1 MSILRGVFQSKT
13 NEVKQAPEDNGVEGS
28 EDSGESVTAALARL
42 RKLHNQSGGAGVAI
56 KQPLHTPS
64 EAAAGAAEAPAVA
77 EVSEDQAQNMWDVGS
92 EAEAPPVK
100 ADPADSSVAPTAE
113 EEKAPPNKEARV
125 APRRAGRTRTR
136 LLGFEHSNGSF
147 EDVAEAEEA
156 PAAAPASSDRF
167 AVGWVVI
174 IDGPGRGHSFALNS
188 GASQIGRDPE
198 QAIPLDFGD
207 MAISSEGHAMIAY
220 DEETRAFYLGHSGKQ
235 NIVRLNDKPV
245 LGTETVNH
253 GDVIRIGETSLKVAV
268 LCGTDFSWSQEA
280 EASAK
285 PSE

>member
-1 MSILRGVFQSKT
+1 MSILRGVFQSRT
-13 NEVKQAPEDNGVEGS
+13 NEVKEAPEENGVEGS

-56 KQPLHTPS
+56 KQPLHAPS
-64 EAAAGAAEAPAVA
+64 EAVA
-77 EVSEDQAQNMWDVGS
+77 EVAEAHVAPEVPEQSMWDVGS
-92 EAEAPPVK
+92 EAETAPVETPP
-100 ADPADSSVAPTAE
+100 PAAVAVPST
-113 EEKAPPNKEARV
+113 EEKEVPPSNEARV

-147 EDVAEAEEA
+147 EDVDEAEEA
-156 PAAAPASSDRF
+156 PVAAPVSSDRF

-174 IDGPGRGHSFALNS
+174 VDGPGRGHSFALNS
-188 GASQIGRDPE
+188 GASQIGRDPG

-268 LCGTDFSWSQEA
+268 LCGADFSWSQEA
-280 EASAK
+280 DASAK